1 MTTFISILR
10 GINVGGKNQLKMDA
24 LRQLFI
30 DLGFSNVQSY
40 IQSGNV
46 LFQSDESDPQIV
58 KEIIKKEIFDIFNI
72 NVPVIVLSV
81 EELRTII
88 QMNPFIFDKTKETNY
103 LHITFLGEEIDASSF
118 ERLKKSAFGND
129 EFELI
134 YKAIYLYCPDGYG
147 KTKLTN
153 TFFEKKL
160 NIEATTRNWKTST
173 ELARLS
179 DKY

>member
-10 GINVGGKNQLKMDA
+10 GINVGGKNQLKMDV

-30 DLGFSNVQSY
+30 NLGFTNVQSY

-46 LFQSDESDPQIV
+46 VFQSENIDHHILE
-58 KEIIKKEIFDIFNI
+58 ETIKKSIFDNFNI
-72 NVPVIVLSV
+72 NVPVIVLNK
-81 EELRTII
+81 EELQTII
-88 QMNPFIFDKTKETNY
+88 QLNPFINDKTKEINY
-103 LHITFLGEEIDASSF
+103 LHITFLEENIDASSF
-118 ERLKKSAFGND
+118 DKLKESTIGND

-134 YKAIYLYCPDGYG
+134 DKAIYLYCPNGYG
-147 KTKLTN
+147 NTKLTN

-160 NIEATTRNWKTST
+160 NVEATTRNWKTAT